1 MEQDLHEMTTAYQE
15 SDKRRKN
22 TESALSEA
30 QSRITEDTSKIQEL
44 SSQNTRMSVSVTVQL
59 RFKSLYRICKLKM
72 CCTITLHVFWVD
84 FYESTFFSCS
94 YKIECMCVIAVSN
107 TRTQSENAALGT
119 QLEDLDRKQSG
130 TEKSAKNLNEQL
142 EELREQLQ
150 EETRAKIAGSNKQK
164 QLVDE
169 VERLQGQLEDEEEA
183 KASLQSKVVNLTHQ
197 VGVVSFIRST

>member
-59 RFKSLYRICKLKM
+59 RFESLYLICKLKM
-72 CCTITLHVFWVD
+72 CCTIITL
-84 FYESTFFSCS
+84 
-94 YKIECMCVIAVSN
+94 AVSN
-107 TRTQSENAALGT
+107 THTQSENAALGS

-197 VGVVSFIRST
+197 VGVVSFIRSTIL